1 MSNLR
6 MATKYVLAVLGV
18 AAGLAAG
25 GVAQAQL
32 LRVCATVPEL
42 GSLAEEVG
50 GDRVAVTVFTKGTES
65 PHYTVPKPS
74 FIKALSTCHAYVQTG
89 MELEAGWASGLL
101 QNARNAAIL
110 PGAPGYIDASAA
122 VDPMQVPTGPVD
134 RAQGDIHPSGN
145 PHYLLDPM
153 NGLRVAG
160 LLRDRLTVLRP
171 EDREHFAARYA
182 DFRRRLGVALVGAAL
197 FERYDFEKL
206 ATLARHRR
214 LNAFLDRQGQAD
226 LIGGWLGVMRPHV
239 GAKLVAD
246 HNVWPYFATLFGLD
260 VIGFLE
266 PLPGIP
272 PTTKH
277 LGVIVGRMRVEQ
289 VRALLTVAYY
299 DPRYAQFVSEETGA
313 AVVQMAN
320 QAGARPGTADYLAMV
335 DYNVTRLAAVLGGAV

>member
-1 MSNLR
+1 MPNLR

-18 AAGLAAG
+18 AVGLAAG
-25 GVAQAQL
+25 SAAWAQP

-42 GSLAEEVG
+42 GSLVEEVG

-74 FIKALSTCHAYVQTG
+74 FIKALNACHAYVQTG
-89 MELEAGWASGLL
+89 MELEAGWASRLV

-110 PGAPGYIDASAA
+110 PGAPGYVDASVAI
-122 VDPMQVPTGPVD
+122 DPLQVPAGPVD

-153 NGLRVAG
+153 SGLRVAG
-160 LLRDRLTVLRP
+160 LLRDRLSVLRP
-171 EDREHFAARYA
+171 DDREHFAARYA
-182 DFRRRLGVALVGAAL
+182 DFRRRLGVALVGTAL

-206 ATLARHRR
+206 ATLARHGR
-214 LNAFLDRQGQAD
+214 LAAFLDGQGQAD
-226 LIGGWLGVMRPHV
+226 LLGGWFGVMRPYA
-239 GAKLVAD
+239 GTKLVAD
-246 HNVWPYFATLFGLD
+246 HDVWPYFATLFGLD

-272 PTTKH
+272 PTTRH
-277 LGVIVGRMRVEQ
+277 LATIVGRIRTEQ
-289 VRALLTVAYY
+289 VGALLTIAYY
-299 DPRYAQFVSEETGA
+299 DPRYAQFVSEETGT
-313 AVVQMAN
+313 AVVAMAN